1 MWPKGLLA
9 LPCAVGGRTHA
20 IIQAQTHTH
29 TSPFSPH
36 THTDPFFILWVPL
49 GYHMLHVDEN

>member
-29 TSPFSPH
+29 IDTHLSLLPTH
-36 THTDPFFILWVPL
+36 THTLTPALYGSGLPYAAR
-49 GYHMLHVDEN
+49 G